1 MFINMIL
8 GDISNKYIEICSLL
22 KISKIKNIF
31 IYIYLN
37 EALIIFLK
45 NI

>member
-1 MFINMIL
+1 MIINIIF